1 MSEPSIIIEGG
12 SLEMVP
18 LDRWVIPRGVV
29 EDFSGSYGV
38 VSILSEVNRDGPEIG
53 KIRLPPVLV
62 VVDACRS
69 WVEAAQNRG
78 SAGAAHW
85 SRTVSIGECGATG
98 CEAVQIGSVHLSR
111 IASKESHPVVK
122 VIDGQKKNVRAG
134 LCG

>member
-38 VSILSEVNRDGPEIG
+38 VSIVSEVNWDGPEIG

-122 VIDGQKKNVRAG
+122 VIDGQEKNVRAG